1 MEKRDLEP
9 KNEIQEQDIECLKK
23 EIVERDSMIGKL
35 IVQRNSLVAERDATI
50 LKLTNELIALRRRM
64 FGRSSERFVPEDP
77 CQLALAFE
85 GEDSLPAEQEI
96 EPEKTEVSYTR
107 NKENKKQPVRNAI
120 PDSIRREEVVIEPE
134 NIPEGAV
141 RIGEEVTEKLAYIPG
156 EVYVQRTI
164 RPKYALPQE
173 GGIKIADLP
182 TQVLPRSN
190 AGASLLAYLLI
201 SKYMDH
207 IPFYRILEIFKR
219 QKIILAASTVNGW
232 FSDTVDLLNPLYET
246 LKKEVLSGDYVQI
259 DESTIPVMDKD
270 NPGSTR
276 KGYHWIVRSPMQN
289 QLFFHYQDGSR
300 AQKVV
305 VELLRSFQGAVQSDG
320 YGAYDIYENKKGVLL
335 LGCMAHARRKFEQA
349 LKDDPERAKYALKII
364 RDLYAIEREAQ
375 EMELSYDKIKQ
386 LREEKS
392 YPVIKDFEKW
402 LIENCTKVLPKSLIG
417 KAILYTYNIYPR
429 LARYVLD
436 GRYNIDNNGAEN
448 GVRPLALGRKNY
460 MFCGN
465 NEAAERTAIIYSLLG
480 TCKLAG
486 VNPTIWLTD
495 VLNRLPGH
503 SVLRLSELLPENWR
517 PIE

>member
-1 MEKRDLEP
+1 MYLHTMKTRDLAP
-9 KNEIQEQDIECLKK
+9 KNETLEQKIERLEKG
-23 EIVERDSMIGKL
+23 IVERDSKIETL
-35 IVQRNSLVAERDATI
+35 I
-50 LKLTNELIALRRRM
+50 NELIALRRRM
-64 FGRSSERFVPEDP
+64 FGRSSERFLPEDP
-77 CQLALAFE
+77 NQLSLAFE
-85 GEDSLPAEQEI
+85 GEESLPEEQEV
-96 EPEKTEVSYTR
+96 EPEKIEVSYTR
-107 NKENKKQPVRNAI
+107 NKENKRQAVRNAI
-120 PDSIRREEVVIEPE
+120 PDSIRREEVIIEPE

-156 EVYVQRTI
+156 EVYVQRTV
-164 RPKYALPQE
+164 RPKYALPQG
-173 GGIKIADLP
+173 GGITIANLP

-232 FSDTVDLLNPLYET
+232 FSDSVDLLKLLYET
-246 LKKEVLSGDYVQI
+246 LKKDVLSSDYIQI

-270 NPGSTR
+270 HPGSTR

-289 QLFFHYQDGSR
+289 QLFFHYQNGSR

-305 VELLRSFQGAVQSDG
+305 VQLLHSFLGAVQSDA

-375 EMELSYDKIKQ
+375 EMELPYDKIKE

-392 YPVIKDFEKW
+392 YPIIREFEKW

-465 NEAAERTAIIYSLLG
+465 NESAERTAIIYSLLG

-486 VNPTIWLTD
+486 VNPTVWLTD
-495 VLNRLPGH
+495 VLNRLPDH
-503 SVLRLSELLPENWR
+503 SVLRLSELLPQNWK